1 MFVLLIIIGF
11 AGNLIGTLAGGGGL
25 ITLPTMLLLGMP
37 IHSAIGANKVA
48 NTFST
53 FTNFL
58 IALRKKELH
67 IKEVSLIV
75 ILCLVGGGFGGFI
88 ASIFSEQTLTYMAM
102 TLLLFAFCLSFLKK
116 FQFGDMEILSITPKM
131 KLLLLGVGT
140 YDGMFGPGSG
150 TLLLYSFA
158 YQKLRYYRA
167 VLYSRICIFATCLGA
182 AIVYIV
188 NGHILWL
195 ETFALLIGSILG
207 TQVAMLFAPKINATV
222 AKWLLRCITVI
233 LIGQMAIEIFR

>member
-48 NTFST
+48 NTVST

-58 IALRKKELH
+58 MALRKKELY
-67 IKEVSLIV
+67 IKEVALIV
-75 ILCLVGGGFGGFI
+75 LLCLIGGGVGGI
-88 ASIFSEQTLTYMAM
+88 VASYFSEQTLTYIAM
-102 TLLLFAFCLSFLKK
+102 SLLLFAFFLSFLKK
-116 FQFGDMEILSITPKM
+116 SQFGNIEKLALTPKI
-131 KLLLLGVGT
+131 KVLLLAIGT

-150 TLLLYSFA
+150 TLLLYIFA
-158 YQKLRYYRA
+158 YKNIRYYRA
-167 VLYSRICIFATCLGA
+167 ILYSRICIFATCLGA

-195 ETFALLIGSILG
+195 ETFALLIGSVVG

-233 LIGQMAIEIFR
+233 LIGEMAIELFH